1 MLYLEMLDL
10 RHLFEMK
17 QLPIIARQ
25 RGAPTAPDTRM
36 RGAARSR
43 PCARRAAVP
52 DRAASAPPEGAA
64 DAVIGPMPEERD
76 LHARPLYD
84 EDGVMVVRRDH
95 PRVKRKLTRELFG
108 TLGHVDVH
116 LSLGRGGVGNKAA
129 VDAFARHGLVRHV
142 AVTVPTFAAAAMV
155 VGSTDLVTGM
165 PRRLAERFA
174 AMVPIRVVTSPLPAM
189 TFRMQIFW
197 HERTHRD
204 PIAAAFRDVVASTFC

>member
-1 MLYLEMLDL
+1 
-10 RHLFEMK
+10 
-17 QLPIIARQ
+17 
-25 RGAPTAPDTRM
+25 
-36 RGAARSR
+36 
-43 PCARRAAVP
+43 
-52 DRAASAPPEGAA
+52 
-64 DAVIGPMPEERD
+64 
-76 LHARPLYD
+76 
-84 EDGVMVVRRDH
+84 MVVRRDH

-108 TLGHVDVH
+108 ALGHVDVH

-174 AMVPIRVVTSPLPAM
+174 AMVPIRVVASPLPAM
-189 TFRMQIFW
+189 TFRMQLFW

-204 PIAAAFRDVVASTFC
+204 PIAAALRDVVASTFR